1 MFLWIK
7 TPCLRSKLWKLDGR
21 YLGIDVLAKSRFHAM
36 PWRIDSWIH
45 VFVDGNGWFFNVFV
59 SKNPLLEIHILKT
72 IMVIMF
78 LLHHCFMPW
87 DPWNHIFEIHSCNV
101 HSQYYDR
108 RWFGEPKHGGRCFDG
123 QSLEFHGGGVSHV
136 KNMKTPP
143 PKGVLRARQFKKR
156 SLLRRRWFW

>member
-1 MFLWIK
+1 
-7 TPCLRSKLWKLDGR
+7 
-21 YLGIDVLAKSRFHAM
+21 M

-59 SKNPLLEIHILKT
+59 NKNPLLEIHILKT

-87 DPWNHIFEIHSCNV
+87 DPWNHVFEIHSCNV

-123 QSLEFHGGGVSHV
+123 QIHGSFMEEVFLMSKTWKHLLLRGSSAPGNLKRGASSGGGDFD
-136 KNMKTPP
+136 NWY
-143 PKGVLRARQFKKR
+143 
-156 SLLRRRWFW
+156 RRWIHLSVFILY

>member
-1 MFLWIK
+1 MFLKTEMVDSSVLWRWFYGWYQSQKHKNMFLWIK
-7 TPCLRSKLWKLDGR
+7 TPCSRSKLWKLDVR

-59 SKNPLLEIHILKT
+59 NKNPLLEIHILKT

-87 DPWNHIFEIHSCNV
+87 DPWNHVFEIHLCNV

-123 QSLEFHGGGVSHV
+123 QIHVSFMEEV
-136 KNMKTPP
+136 FLM
-143 PKGVLRARQFKKR
+143 
-156 SLLRRRWFW
+156 